1 MSRHSRHVIS
11 SIALGLCVLLAGC
24 DASTGGHV
32 KNSDMHE
39 AAKDNTDLGQR
50 YMQQGK
56 LDVAMEK
63 LLKALKYDPNYA
75 DAHTVIAVLYERIG
89 NTAEAESHYRR
100 ATELTPKSGGA
111 SHNYGVFLCKAA
123 KYDQAE
129 QYFQRAIADPFYK
142 TPALAYTNAGICM
155 SKAGKHDVA
164 EADFRKA
171 LELNPQSS
179 ESLFG
184 LAQIQY
190 DKADYFHARAFM
202 QRFESLQQSGPDALL
217 LGRNIESK
225 LGNTQSAQEYAKRLR
240 DEFPDSEQAHT
251 PEISHPS
258 S

>member
-1 MSRHSRHVIS
+1 MSQHKHHIMYGITLLMLSM
-11 SIALGLCVLLAGC
+11 LLASC
-24 DASTGGHV
+24 ATSTGNV
-32 KNSDMHE
+32 KSSNMHE

-63 LLKALKYDPNYA
+63 LQKALRYDPNYA
-75 DAHTVIAVLYERIG
+75 DAHIVAAVLYERIG
-89 NTAEAESHYRR
+89 NGVEAEVHYRR
-100 ATELTPKSGGA
+100 ATELAPKSGA
-111 SHNYGVFLCKAA
+111 ANHNYGVFLCKTA

-142 TPALAYTNAGICM
+142 TPALAYTNAGICL
-155 SKAGKHDVA
+155 SKAGKRDAA
-164 EADFRKA
+164 EVDFRKA
-171 LELNPQSS
+171 LELDPRSS

-217 LGRNIESK
+217 LGRNIESQ
-225 LGNTQSAQEYAKRLR
+225 LGNTQAAQEYAKRLR
-240 DEFPDSEQAHT
+240 DEFPDSEQAHMLET
-251 PEISHPS
+251 SHS
-258 S
+258 SS